1 MVKVVNT
8 EISLDGFKRRF
19 GRKPTEEELGKMM
32 LALAKRESEGTATGT
47 NSAALS
53 NSKIHQD
60 IARKAIALRHKDK
73 NIAVNKRA
81 WGINKML
88 LAGLAEADIVDALLI
103 SPREY
108 HSVVRRFNL
117 PRKDIV
123 LKSS

>member
-1 MVKVVNT
+1 MVKVVDT

-19 GRKPTEEELGKMM
+19 GRKPNEAELGEMM
-32 LALAKRESEGTATGT
+32 LALAKKESQGSTS

-60 IARKAIALRHKDK
+60 IARKAIAMRHKDK
-73 NIAVNKRA
+73 KIAVNKRA

-88 LAGLAEADIVDALLI
+88 LAGLDEADIVDALLI

-108 HSVVRRFNL
+108 HSVVRRFQL
-117 PRKDIV
+117 PREDIV